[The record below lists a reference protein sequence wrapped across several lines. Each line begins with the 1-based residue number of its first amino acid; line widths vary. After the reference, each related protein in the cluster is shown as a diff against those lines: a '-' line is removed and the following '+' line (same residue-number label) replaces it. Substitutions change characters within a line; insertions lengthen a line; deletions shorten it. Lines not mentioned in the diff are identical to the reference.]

1 MSKQNKQK
9 IKKCYKKSIWPSALL
24 FIIFLGS
31 CVGLVS
37 LFVTAFQGFL
47 IDEKIADIQED
58 AANLGRMVE
67 FRMQKNNLFDAVSS
81 LEEYMQEENDIC
93 ITDENYHILQSFRN
107 NVPDFK
113 RVENITIFESY
124 RVVPE
129 LDPMQANGEQK
140 LLITYRELFKRSWN
154 ALEHSNFEDPRWLE
168 EPLFHTN
175 YWVEVPTRLQGYRL
189 YYRDSVTCFVFHS
202 WQSIFLLRSKK

>member
-1 MSKQNKQK
+1 MGRQNKQK
-9 IKKCYKKSIWPSALL
+9 MKKCYKKSIWPSALL

-31 CVGLVS
+31 CVGLVI

-58 AANLGRMVE
+58 AANLGRMIE
-67 FRMQKNNLFDAVSS
+67 FRMQKNNLSDAVSS
-81 LEEYMQEENDIC
+81 LEEYMQEENDVC
-93 ITDENYHILQSFRN
+93 ITDENYQILRSFRN
-107 NVPDFK
+107 HVPDFK

-129 LDPMQANGEQK
+129 LDPTQANGEQK
-140 LLITYRELFKRSWN
+140 LLITYRELLKRSLN

-175 YWVEVPTRLQGYRL
+175 YWWEFR
-189 YYRDSVTCFVFHS
+189 SVCRGIAYT
-202 WQSIFLLRSKK
+202 IEILLRFFKKMCFI